1 MTDNS
6 IFYYP
11 YAFFSDNQLPMLK
24 AAALYF
30 DEIYLLDPSRA
41 SMQGGIID
49 MRAGKKSGF
58 FSRIRNKL
66 VGADSNQHFEG
77 DAAKEL
83 TEAIRIL
90 EKEEKILKRIRPEEI
105 LHKYEKDI
113 AEAIRSDMNDPKF
126 VLECRSS
133 DIKKWKLALAKV
145 PKDIRNDPRYK
156 SIDEA
161 MGKVM
166 GDIPKSL
173 QQGGY
178 LEGYFEGYDEQTYI
192 EGEAGQIEYRFGEYP
207 IELGESIMINHA
219 LFGGLLY
226 KEATPLTDE
235 YFHNRILNLKIERAN
250 SMPQIRQILDNI
262 ERTRQVKKN
271 QLALTT
277 LRDIDLAII
286 PPELPF
292 QKIIEYRHDHEKELE
307 NTRQELGNL
316 ARTIKETPWSKE
328 FADKLETEI
337 IPNKLYPNLAKG
349 KESQKSWLSKHKK
362 EIVQIGSTA
371 AAIGI
376 TITAGVPV
384 DIPSLITS
392 SATIATSGMDMIG
405 KGDQNG
411 FHYLMNIKENKT

>member
-90 EKEEKILKRIRPEEI
+90 EKEEKILKRIRPEET

-133 DIKKWKLALAKV
+133 DIKSGNWLL
-145 PKDIRNDPRYK
+145 PK
-156 SIDEA
+156 
-161 MGKVM
+161 
-166 GDIPKSL
+166 
-173 QQGGY
+173 
-178 LEGYFEGYDEQTYI
+178 F
-192 EGEAGQIEYRFGEYP
+192 
-207 IELGESIMINHA
+207 
-219 LFGGLLY
+219 
-226 KEATPLTDE
+226 
-235 YFHNRILNLKIERAN
+235 LKIFA
-250 SMPQIRQILDNI
+250 MILA
-262 ERTRQVKKN
+262 TN
-271 QLALTT
+271 Q
-277 LRDIDLAII
+277 
-286 PPELPF
+286 
-292 QKIIEYRHDHEKELE
+292 
-307 NTRQELGNL
+307 
-316 ARTIKETPWSKE
+316 
-328 FADKLETEI
+328 
-337 IPNKLYPNLAKG
+337 
-349 KESQKSWLSKHKK
+349 
-362 EIVQIGSTA
+362 
-371 AAIGI
+371 
-376 TITAGVPV
+376 
-384 DIPSLITS
+384 
-392 SATIATSGMDMIG
+392 
-405 KGDQNG
+405 
-411 FHYLMNIKENKT
+411 